1 MGGVLPFVGIALVAT
16 VLLTLLR
23 IERPELAVLLSTAV
37 GVILFLL
44 IIDRL
49 GQVIHQFQGL
59 TAKAGVDPFYLK
71 TVFKVIGI
79 AYITGFAAQ
88 VCRDSGEG
96 ALALK
101 LELAGKVAILI
112 LTVPVMTA
120 VLQMLLRV
128 I

>member
-1 MGGVLPFVGIALVAT
+1 MAGIIPFIGVALVAT

-23 IERPELAVLLSTAV
+23 MEKPEMAVILSTAV
-37 GVILFLL
+37 GVLLFLMV
-44 IIDRL
+44 IERL
-49 GQVIHQFQGL
+49 GMVIRQFQGL
-59 TAKAGVDPFYLK
+59 ADQAGVQPFYLQ
-71 TVFKVIGI
+71 TVFKVVGV

-101 LELAGKVAILI
+101 LELAGKVAILF

-120 VLQMLLRV
+120 ILQMLLRV